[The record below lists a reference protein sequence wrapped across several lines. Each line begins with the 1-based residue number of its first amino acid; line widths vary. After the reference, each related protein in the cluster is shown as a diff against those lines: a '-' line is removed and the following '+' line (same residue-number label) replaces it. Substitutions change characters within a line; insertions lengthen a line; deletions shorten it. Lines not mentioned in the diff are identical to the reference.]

1 MILAGFLFALS
12 TSMPS
17 ATDEPWF
24 AQYVLLWQQGIEH
37 MQTQAAPMDPDDGI
51 TVILVSAIGVIMI
64 VTDLLVSGLARP
76 MWGIAPPL
84 TLFLVP
90 AIGLGT
96 DTGVVSFLA
105 IAVGY
110 LGILIAQG
118 LNSTARWTR
127 GLSRDSGAGPG
138 AVGAVVWRSAALIG
152 APALVGT
159 LVLGV
164 ALPTL
169 ALPGFGFGN
178 GPGGGGRLQ
187 LTDPTLDLR
196 RNLNQPS
203 DAVVI
208 QYQTDQ
214 PGGMYLRMA
223 SLPELNASGWR
234 NVPMQLSSGGT
245 LPAIPGLD
253 GEPSE
258 RRESTIRVLD
268 FRSEYLPLPYAPR
281 SFTAPGE
288 WAYDPNSL
296 VVLAGA
302 GGGRT
307 NAIRNLTYSVQSV
320 DIAPDPADL
329 TNALAGNPA
338 DVGHHQRHPAGL
350 PGLDHR
356 LDPAGDRRWRHADA
370 QGGAR
375 SRPSCAVGR
384 SRTAPNRCPA
394 AASRRWRTS

>member
-1 MILAGFLFALS
+1 MRASDRLIVASVVAVFLATFTLTPLTSDGGFLGIGWLLIALLAGVALGLRRLRFGAGSVLLVQLVILAGFLFALS

-76 MWGIAPPL
+76 IWGIAPPL

-159 LVLGV
+159 LILGV

-169 ALPGFGFGN
+169 VLPGFGFGN
-178 GPGGGGRLQ
+178 GPGGGRAAAADRPDTGSAPQ
-187 LTDPTLDLR
+187 SEST
-196 RNLNQPS
+196 
-203 DAVVI
+203 
-208 QYQTDQ
+208 
-214 PGGMYLRMA
+214 
-223 SLPELNASGWR
+223 
-234 NVPMQLSSGGT
+234 
-245 LPAIPGLD
+245 
-253 GEPSE
+253 E
-258 RRESTIRVLD
+258 RRRRDPVPN
-268 FRSEYLPLPYAPR
+268 RSARRYVSADGIAARAERLGLAQR
-281 SFTAPGE
+281 TDAAVQRRHAPGR
-288 WAYDPNSL
+288 PRP
-296 VVLAGA
+296 
-302 GGGRT
+302 GR
-307 NAIRNLTYSVQSV
+307 
-320 DIAPDPADL
+320 
-329 TNALAGNPA
+329 
-338 DVGHHQRHPAGL
+338 
-350 PGLDHR
+350 
-356 LDPAGDRRWRHADA
+356 
-370 QGGAR
+370 
-375 SRPSCAVGR
+375 
-384 SRTAPNRCPA
+384 RTE
-394 AASRRWRTS
+394 